1 MFTLQDN
8 LPAET
13 VQIIT
18 YGAPEFSAYLAM
30 SLSGD
35 GEWKM
40 VNQSMNATH
49 NVRRKQLINQM

>member
-35 GEWKM
+35 GELKM
-40 VNQSMNATH
+40 DNQSVNATLSLQ
-49 NVRRKQLINQM
+49 KAIS

>member
-40 VNQSMNATH
+40 
-49 NVRRKQLINQM
+49 LINECNTMLAESN